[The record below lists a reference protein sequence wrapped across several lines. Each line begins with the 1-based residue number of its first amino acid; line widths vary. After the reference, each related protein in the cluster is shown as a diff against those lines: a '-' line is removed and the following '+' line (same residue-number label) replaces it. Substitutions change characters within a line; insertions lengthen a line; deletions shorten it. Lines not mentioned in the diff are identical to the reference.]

1 MLKIGL
7 TGGIGTGKSTVAKLF
22 LNKNIPVY
30 DSDARAKSLM
40 SSDKILKKALSEAFG
55 EQVFNG
61 TELNRAYLADIAFS
75 SFEELKKLNGIVHPF
90 VARDFEIWLKQQK
103 AKFIIKE
110 AAILF
115 ESGAYKNVDKVVLVS
130 CPLSIRVQRV
140 ALRDSL
146 SKEEIMKRVNNQM
159 MQSEKAALS
168 DYIID
173 NKYSIESLQK
183 QVDEVYS
190 SILSSLG

>member
-22 LNKNIPVY
+22 LNKDIPVY
-30 DSDARAKSLM
+30 DSDARAKNLM
-40 SSDKILKKALSEAFG
+40 SSEKILKKALSEAFG

-61 TELNRAYLADIAFS
+61 TELNRVYLANIAFS

-90 VARDFEIWLKQQK
+90 VARDFDIWLKQQK

-159 MQSEKAALS
+159 IQSEKAALS
-168 DYIID
+168 DFIID
-173 NKYSIESLQK
+173 NKHSLEGLQK

>member
-7 TGGIGTGKSTVAKLF
+7 TGGIGAGKSTVAKLF
-22 LNKNIPVY
+22 LNKDIPVY
-30 DSDARAKSLM
+30 DSDARAKNLM
-40 SSDKILKKALSEAFG
+40 SSEKNLKKALSEAFG

-61 TELNRAYLADIAFS
+61 TELNRVYLANIAFS

-90 VARDFEIWLKQQK
+90 VARDFDIWLKQQK

-159 MQSEKAALS
+159 IQSEKAALS